1 LVTIVTTIRVIPA
14 RRAVGN
20 RDAVIDEVRCVI
32 SPRGVTLSRRSGVFI
47 KNLDVCEYFYAIFAR
62 YPGFRRREKAG

>member
-1 LVTIVTTIRVIPA
+1 LDRSGKQPTRPEAALTGDRRRSQQPSGDDVVAPPLGLVTIVTTLPVIPA

-32 SPRGVTLSRRSGVFI
+32 SPR
-47 KNLDVCEYFYAIFAR
+47 E
-62 YPGFRRREKAG
+62 